1 MQSEFS
7 RRPLKTRA
15 KNWPRQLAFR
25 LVRFGLT
32 PNQISAASLV
42 ISAIGATCF
51 FAGAERAPTARTLL
65 FLSAAVCIQ
74 LRLLCNL
81 LDGLMAVEGGLK
93 TKTGE
98 IFNEFPDRIA
108 DVLLLV
114 AAGYSVRWHC
124 ENAIELGF
132 LCAIAAVLTA
142 YVRGFGGSAGLP
154 QDFCGPMAKQQRMA
168 TLTFACILSAAE
180 ASLRFEHRF
189 MLLALAIIFGGS
201 LFTAGRRT
209 KRIVQLLNAR

>member
-1 MQSEFS
+1 MSFRIALPMCCS
-7 RRPLKTRA
+7 WWRRDIL
-15 KNWPRQLAFR
+15 
-25 LVRFGLT
+25 
-32 PNQISAASLV
+32 
-42 ISAIGATCF
+42 
-51 FAGAERAPTARTLL
+51 FAG
-65 FLSAAVCIQ
+65 
-74 LRLLCNL
+74 
-81 LDGLMAVEGGLK
+81 
-93 TKTGE
+93 
-98 IFNEFPDRIA
+98 IA
-108 DVLLLV
+108 KMRSSWVFC
-114 AAGYSVRWHC
+114 VRS
-124 ENAIELGF
+124 
-132 LCAIAAVLTA
+132 AVLTA

>member
-1 MQSEFS
+1 M
-7 RRPLKTRA
+7 
-15 KNWPRQLAFR
+15 
-25 LVRFGLT
+25 
-32 PNQISAASLV
+32 
-42 ISAIGATCF
+42 
-51 FAGAERAPTARTLL
+51 
-65 FLSAAVCIQ
+65 
-74 LRLLCNL
+74 
-81 LDGLMAVEGGLK
+81 
-93 TKTGE
+93 
-98 IFNEFPDRIA
+98 
-108 DVLLLV
+108 LLLV

-189 MLLALAIIFGGS
+189 ICSRSRLSLAAAWSRRYGG
-201 LFTAGRRT
+201 R
-209 KRIVQLLNAR
+209 NASGSI